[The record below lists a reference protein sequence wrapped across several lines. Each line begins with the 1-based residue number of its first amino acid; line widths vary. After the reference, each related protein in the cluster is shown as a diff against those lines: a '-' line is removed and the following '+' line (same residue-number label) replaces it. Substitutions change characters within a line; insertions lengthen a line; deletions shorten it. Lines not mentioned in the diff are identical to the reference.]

1 MDPDILG
8 GDPWV
13 WNFDD
18 PPYPHQFDDIQIL
31 LPSPDLF
38 LFIKFGQTM
47 TPNFE
52 LLENNV
58 TSLSSHFWIIFYPTN
73 IAGILISW
81 RSSHGLRFL
90 DLPQEGLI
98 PQPLRAGRTVSGQ
111 GHWDTGTLGCW
122 LRGQVVGILHITAG
136 ILPSTEVILLWIFF
150 SPEWVFDK
158 FWYLHH
164 CWYFARL
171 CLPVFEHDAVSTYLC
186 KS

>member
-1 MDPDILG
+1 
-8 GDPWV
+8 
-13 WNFDD
+13 
-18 PPYPHQFDDIQIL
+18 
-31 LPSPDLF
+31 
-38 LFIKFGQTM
+38 M

-52 LLENNV
+52 LLENNF
-58 TSLSSHFWIIFYPTN
+58 TSLSSHFWVSFDPTN

-111 GHWDTGTLGCW
+111 GHWDTGMLVERSSGGDLAHNCW
-122 LRGQVVGILHITAG
+122 D
-136 ILPSTEVILLWIFF
+136 STIHRSDSTMFFF

-171 CLPVFEHDAVSTYLC
+171 CLPVFEHYAVSTYLC
-186 KS
+186 IKANAI